1 MVNGNLRMANCKKKE
16 YKWQL
21 EHANSKLQTGGHI
34 ANGNWPIV
42 NRKVNGEWQIANRK
56 ASGKWQLVKWQKG
69 RRLATGEWPMA
80 NRKAIG
86 KWQMS
91 TGE

>member
-1 MVNGNLRMANCKKKE
+1 MANRRANGKWQLADGKLQKKE

-42 NRKVNGEWQIANRK
+42 NRKVNGEWQ
-56 ASGKWQLVKWQKG
+56 
-69 RRLATGEWPMA
+69 MA
-80 NRKAIG
+80 NRKA
-86 KWQMS
+86 KWQMA
-91 TGE
+91 TGQMAKRTANGNWRMANGE